1 MRGIPPP
8 PVILKIKI
16 LINSFFFN
24 FKMILLFLNFFKSK
38 SDTKFD
44 FIKNKK
50 KIKDP
55 NVIHIVEIK
64 APIIGL

>member
-1 MRGIPPP
+1 
-8 PVILKIKI
+8 
-16 LINSFFFN
+16 
-24 FKMILLFLNFFKSK
+24 MILLFLNFFKSK